1 MPDGRNDGGASSG
14 GNPPAGGTASSAEYS
29 EFDPT
34 SAGAGVAGGVYGETW
49 VYESIVGAIPG
60 IDISDRLAV
69 LVQFLLFEAGLLVM
83 AAVYDLPDAILP
95 GTAAVL
101 VAAAGSAFM
110 LDIGSRARGPGVPP
124 RYRQLLFAS
133 SIEVVLG
140 VLSYVLLMTYLF
152 VWDPRN
158 GATLFASFLGEQ
170 PPVLPSA
177 FGLLVLW
184 DVCYRIGTG
193 WWAAVVALWR
203 SLTQDLHP
211 AAATRM
217 AGVDVRTLGFGA
229 LQAVLVPFVWGHP
242 FLVAAVSGHVLA
254 VAVVTAASLYL
265 LRN

>member
-1 MPDGRNDGGASSG
+1 MSDSRD
-14 GNPPAGGTASSAEYS
+14 PPPSDYQE
-29 EFDPT
+29 PT
-34 SAGAGVAGGVYGETW
+34 STAHAAGGVYGETW

-69 LVQFLLFEAGLLVM
+69 LIQFVLFEVGVLVT
-83 AAVYDLPDAILP
+83 AAVYDLPGAILP

-110 LDIGSRARGPGVPP
+110 LDIGARARGPGVPA

-140 VLSYVLLMTYLF
+140 VVSYVLLMTYLF
-152 VWDPRN
+152 VWDPRD
-158 GATLFASFLGEQ
+158 GATLVAGLLGEQ
-170 PPVLPSA
+170 PPVIPSA
-177 FGLLVLW
+177 LALLVLW

-203 SLTQDLHP
+203 SLTQSLQP
-211 AAATRM
+211 ATASRM
-217 AGVDVRTLGFGA
+217 AGVDKRTLGFGTA
-229 LQAVLVPFVWGHP
+229 QAVLLPFVWGHP
-242 FLVAAVSGHVLA
+242 LLVFAVAGHV
-254 VAVVTAASLYL
+254 VAVIVVTTVSLSV

>member
-1 MPDGRNDGGASSG
+1 MPDGAGGSDGGG
-14 GNPPAGGTASSAEYS
+14 
-29 EFDPT
+29 
-34 SAGAGVAGGVYGETW
+34 SAGSPSPPESAVAGGVYGETW
-49 VYESIVGAIPG
+49 VYESIVGAVPG
-60 IDISDRLAV
+60 VDISDRLAV
-69 LVQFLLFEAGLLVM
+69 LVQFLLFEAGVLAT
-83 AAVYDLPDAILP
+83 AAVYDLPAAILP

-140 VLSYVLLMTYLF
+140 VVSYVLLVTYLF
-152 VWDPRN
+152 VWDPRD
-158 GATLFASFLGEQ
+158 GATLFAALLGER
-170 PPVLPSA
+170 PPVVPSA
-177 FGLLVLW
+177 LALLVLW

-203 SLTQDLHP
+203 SLTQELHP

-217 AGVDVRTLGFGA
+217 AAVDVRTLAFGA

-242 FLVAAVSGHVLA
+242 FLVVAVTGHVVA
-254 VAVVTAASLYL
+254 VAVVTVASLFL
-265 LRN
+265 LRK

>member
-1 MPDGRNDGGASSG
+1 MADRSGGSSG
-14 GNPPAGGTASSAEYS
+14 PSGGGTPGGDAAGSEYS
-29 EFDPT
+29 EFDPA
-34 SAGAGVAGGVYGETW
+34 SAGTGVAGGVYGETW
-49 VYESIVGAIPG
+49 VYESIVGAVPG
-60 IDISDRLAV
+60 VDISDRLAV
-69 LVQFLLFEAGLLVM
+69 LVQFVLFEAGLLVM
-83 AAVYDLPDAILP
+83 AAVYDLPGAILP

-140 VLSYVLLMTYLF
+140 VVSYVLLLTYLF
-152 VWDPRN
+152 VWDPRD
-158 GATLFASFLGEQ
+158 GATLFASLLGER

-177 FGLLVLW
+177 LALLVLW

-217 AGVDVRTLGFGA
+217 AAVDVRTLGFGV

-254 VAVVTAASLYL
+254 VAVVTSVSLYL